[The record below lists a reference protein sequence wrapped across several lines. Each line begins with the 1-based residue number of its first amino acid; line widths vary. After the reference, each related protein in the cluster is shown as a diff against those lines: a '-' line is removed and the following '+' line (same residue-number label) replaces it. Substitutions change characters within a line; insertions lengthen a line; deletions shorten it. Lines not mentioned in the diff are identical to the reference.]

1 MAEPKYTTTTNI
13 PKYLYAEYAKTTTY
27 NPCNSDEVH
36 ISGEEVNSD
45 FKKDACSKVNHPS
58 HYNQG
63 GIEAIDAIAAAC
75 VGLEGEE
82 AFCTGNAIKYL
93 FRWKHKNGKED
104 LEKAI
109 WYINRMLMNPAL
121 GKNE

>member
-1 MAEPKYTTTTNI
+1 MAEV
-13 PKYLYAEYAKTTTY
+13 PKYLYRNHPNLAADDCK
-27 NPCNSDEVH
+27 H
-36 ISGEEVNSD
+36 ISGDEVNENV
-45 FKKDACSKVNHPS
+45 KQKEEKVNHPS

-75 VGLEGEE
+75 TGLEGEE

-104 LEKAI
+104 LKKAI

-121 GKNE
+121 DKNE

>member
-1 MAEPKYTTTTNI
+1 MYDENYTAETGDECWDTAVSRMIT
-13 PKYLYAEYAKTTTY
+13 
-27 NPCNSDEVH
+27 SDE
-36 ISGEEVNSD
+36 INPD
-45 FKKDACSKVNHPS
+45 FKKSSNVNHPS
-58 HYNQG
+58 HYNKG

-75 VGLEGEE
+75 AGLEGEE

-93 FRWKHKNGKED
+93 FRWKYKNGKED

-121 GKNE
+121 GKNK